1 MSATITVRVP
11 RELKEAIKK
20 YRIRVSDVVRRAL
33 EEEVRRRREQE
44 VEEALDRL
52 GEALSKVPPEE
63 IVRAVREDRGR

>member
-1 MSATITVRVP
+1 
-11 RELKEAIKK
+11 
-20 YRIRVSDVVRRAL
+20 VRRAL